1 MGGFRGAPQRR
12 ARGQANMR
20 GTRFRSAACSRGR
33 TCLASPPPSP
43 QIRLSNS
50 FFSLSVVFV
59 VEKTPSFLTLGTGNG
74 SGRQRG
80 VWTWGRRCGC
90 LHGVVSLYI
99 YTYYTHTNT
108 NARTHTYTYI
118 YIFIF
123 IHTHTQTQTHT
134 HTHTHTHTNTHTHMP
149 SPRVLGAQ
157 SLLYRLASPVHAL
170 TRIHG
175 DWAVAAQAQ

>member
-1 MGGFRGAPQRR
+1 VAFAGRR
-12 ARGQANMR
+12 SEGREARRICAVPVSEVQHAHVGEHA
-20 GTRFRSAACSRGR
+20 
-33 TCLASPPPSP
+33 LPP
-43 QIRLSNS
+43 

-175 DWAVAAQAQ
+175 DWAVAAQDQ